1 MEDTIDDSP
10 PWEGDVGQI
19 DLQWN
24 TTSSLRL
31 LPVVE
36 NLRVAS
42 HRPDRVGGP
51 VIQLV
56 PQVSGSDFHGGLEP
70 LVQVVRLG
78 WMPCPG
84 LAPHTALQP
93 VVQAGARVTRPSLVA
108 SKGSMISL

>member
-36 NLRVAS
+36 NLRVSS
-42 HRPDRVGGP
+42 HCPDWVSGS

-56 PQVSGSDFHGGLEP
+56 PQVSGSDLHGRLEP
-70 LVQVVRLG
+70 LVQVVRL
-78 WMPCPG
+78 
-84 LAPHTALQP
+84 
-93 VVQAGARVTRPSLVA
+93 
-108 SKGSMISL
+108 